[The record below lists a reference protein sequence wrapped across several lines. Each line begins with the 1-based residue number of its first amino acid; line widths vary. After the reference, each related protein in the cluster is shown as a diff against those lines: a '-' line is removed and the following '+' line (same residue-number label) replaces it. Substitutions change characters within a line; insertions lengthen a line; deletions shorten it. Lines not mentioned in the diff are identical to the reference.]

1 MFAWLLV
8 EIERL
13 DGSLLFK
20 ILLSAYTHKSIS
32 KHYGKSVIPQ
42 RILSVDSFEL
52 VLGMLDTVLSFI
64 NCNLVKVIAMR
75 LQGSRLNQ
83 EYMRYMDMLKKLK
96 LRELPVLLHPTIN
109 IDNYCSDPLT
119 IEFQSDNV
127 KVVEDVILIRDSLAS
142 VHRLEPHSLILYRVD
157 SVACEIDF
165 LIVDS
170 VIETIMDDSL
180 ALNRLK
186 EAGITKIKFRGETVN
201 LNNNNLFGIEG

>member
-13 DGSLLFK
+13 NGSLICE
-20 ILLSAYTHKSIS
+20 ILLSTYTHKSIS

-42 RILSVDSFEL
+42 HVLSVDSFEL
-52 VLGMLDTVLSFI
+52 VLGMLDTVLSLI
-64 NCNLVKVIAMR
+64 NCNLVKVIAMK
-75 LQGSRLNQ
+75 LPGSRLNQ
-83 EYMRYMDMLKKLK
+83 EYTRYIDMLKKLK
-96 LRELPVLLHPTIN
+96 LSELPVLLHPTIN

-127 KVVEDVILIRDSLAS
+127 EVVEDVILIRDSLAS
-142 VHRLEPHSLILYRVD
+142 VHRLEPYSLILYRVD

-165 LIVDS
+165 MIVDS
-170 VIETIMDDSL
+170 VVETIMDDTL

-186 EAGITKIKFRGETVN
+186 EAGITKIKFRGQSVN
-201 LNNNNLFGIEG
+201 LNNKNLFGIEG